1 MNDVPIVMFLCHLL
15 HPYLKLEALC
25 CNPVPGDL
33 LSVRAGLI
41 TSRDPLGDGGSA
53 ESPRGRQEPICE
65 RQELAAVVNFNFG
78 ISCGK
83 RDSRSVNTLNPNLV
97 PGCTVKLGAQE
108 RKGEKER

>member
-1 MNDVPIVMFLCHLL
+1 M
-15 HPYLKLEALC
+15 LC

-33 LSVRAGLI
+33 LTVRAGLI
-41 TSRDPLGDGGSA
+41 TSGDPLGDGGSGGDQDLGDGG
-53 ESPRGRQEPICE
+53 SVEPICE
-65 RQELAAVVNFNFG
+65 MQELAAVVNFNFG
-78 ISCGK
+78 VSCGK

>member
-1 MNDVPIVMFLCHLL
+1 M
-15 HPYLKLEALC
+15 LC

-33 LSVRAGLI
+33 LTVRAGLI
-41 TSRDPLGDGGSA
+41 TSGDPLGDGGSV
-53 ESPRGRQEPICE
+53 EPICE
-65 RQELAAVVNFNFG
+65 MQELAAVVNFNFG
-78 ISCGK
+78 VSCGK